1 MDVNERVVLESF
13 KPPPFRHFL
22 FQEIPMEPIIRDVWA
37 HNLEEE
43 MAKIAELIDDYPYI
57 SMDTEFP
64 GVIAKPFG
72 TFQTQS
78 DYSYQ
83 LMRLNVDFLKIIQIG
98 ITLGDGHGNFP
109 KPYSTW
115 QFNFKFNLDEDMYTT
130 DAIELLQQSGIDFKK
145 FNTDG
150 ISQFEFSQLL
160 YTSGLV
166 MNDKVT
172 YLTFHSISDFG
183 YLLKMLT
190 CKPLPPDEKEFNQQL
205 NILFPNYYDIKLI
218 AASIEELMS
227 GGLQSLANELGVERI
242 GPQHQAGS
250 DALVTLLTFT
260 ELINKFLEGE
270 LRQPKFKNQLFG
282 LTPQE
287 DNNI

>member
-1 MDVNERVVLESF
+1 MDPL
-13 KPPPFRHFL
+13 
-22 FQEIPMEPIIRDVWA
+22 IRDVWA

-43 MAKIAELIDDYPYI
+43 MAKISELIEDYPYI

-64 GVIAKPFG
+64 GIIAKPFG
-72 TFQTQS
+72 TFPS
-78 DYSYQ
+78 KANYAYQ

-98 ITLGDGHGNFP
+98 ITLGDGHGGFP

-115 QFNFKFNLDEDMYTT
+115 QFNFKFNIDEDMYTT
-130 DAIELLQQSGIDFKK
+130 DAIELLQQSGIDFKR
-145 FNTDG
+145 FNNEG
-150 ISQFEFSQLL
+150 INAFDFSQLL

-172 YLTFHSISDFG
+172 YLTFHSCSDFG
-183 YLLKMLT
+183 YLVKMLT
-190 CKPLPPDEKEFNQQL
+190 CKPLPADEKEFNQQL

-218 AASIEELMS
+218 AADIEELMS
-227 GGLQSLANELGVERI
+227 GGLQSLANELNVVRV

-260 ELINKFLEGE
+260 QLMNRFFGGNLEE
-270 LRQPKFKNQLFG
+270 EKYKNQLFG
-282 LTPQE
+282 LTPVSE
-287 DNNI
+287 F

>member
-1 MDVNERVVLESF
+1 MD
-13 KPPPFRHFL
+13 PT
-22 FQEIPMEPIIRDVWA
+22 IRDVWA

-43 MAKIAELIDDYPYI
+43 MAKIAELIEDYPYI

-72 TFQTQS
+72 TFQSQAS
-78 DYSYQ
+78 YSYQ

-98 ITLGDGHGNFP
+98 ITLGDGQGKFP

-115 QFNFKFNLDEDMYTT
+115 QFNFKFNIEEDMYTT
-130 DAIELLQQSGIDFKK
+130 DAIELLQQSGIDFKR
-145 FNTDG
+145 FNNEG

-160 YTSGLV
+160 YTSGLI
-166 MNDKVT
+166 MNDKIT

-190 CKPLPPDEKEFNQQL
+190 CKPLPADEKEFTQQL

-218 AASIEELMS
+218 ASKIDQLMS
-227 GGLQSLANELGVERI
+227 GGLQSLANELNVVRV

-260 ELINKFLEGE
+260 QLMNRFFKGDLD
-270 LRQPKFKNQLFG
+270 QPEYKNLLYG
-282 LTPQE
+282 LVPTNE
-287 DNNI
+287 I